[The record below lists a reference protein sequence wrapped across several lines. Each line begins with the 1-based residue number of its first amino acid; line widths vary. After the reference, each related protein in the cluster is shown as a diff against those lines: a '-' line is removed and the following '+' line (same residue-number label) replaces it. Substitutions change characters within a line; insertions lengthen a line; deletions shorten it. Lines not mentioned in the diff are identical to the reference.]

1 MNQRQQD
8 ILRLLEK
15 HGEITIKELSE
26 TLGVTTMTIHRD
38 LDLLEK
44 ENYLFKKRGAAVF
57 INSQDRAGSTFYLAE
72 KRRIAQ
78 HAVKLIRPG
87 QSILFD
93 NSTTAIEAARCLGG
107 IPKLTFYTTNLE
119 IAAIVADYPD
129 TLLYCS
135 GGFYFKDSRGFVGP
149 QTEEFVSK
157 IHADVCLTSVSGVDI
172 AGGLTGPYP
181 MHTSL
186 QKKILAASDVRII
199 MADHSKFGKRAAEK
213 CGDLK
218 DASIV
223 ITDSGLSKSVAAEY
237 AKYTRIE
244 IAE

>member
-8 ILRLLEK
+8 ILCLLEK

-38 LDLLEK
+38 LDFLEK
-44 ENYLFKKRGAAVF
+44 ENCLFKKRGAAVY

-78 HAVKLIRPG
+78 HAVKFIRPG
-87 QSILFD
+87 LSILFD

-135 GGFYFKDSRGFVGP
+135 GGFYFRDSRGFVGP

-157 IHADVCLTSVSGVDI
+157 IHADVCITSTSGIDI
-172 AGGLTGPYP
+172 EGGLTGPYP

-186 QKKILAASDVRII
+186 ERKIYDAAD
-199 MADHSKFGKRAAEK
+199 MHLLLADHSKFGKRAAEK
-213 CGDLK
+213 FGDLK
-218 DASIV
+218 DADII
-223 ITDSGLSKSVAAEY
+223 ITDSGLPKSMLAEY